1 MAKIITVEI
10 PDAEQEILE
19 EYCKLSKQTQTG
31 LIREL
36 IRTTVKKRLIKLKR
50 GD

>member
-1 MAKIITVEI
+1 MAKTITVEI

-31 LIREL
+31 VIREL
-36 IRTTVKKRLIKLKR
+36 IRITVRRRLVKLKK
-50 GD
+50 GG

>member
-10 PDAEQEILE
+10 PDDEQAILE
-19 EYCKLSKQTQTG
+19 EYCRLSRQTQTG
-31 LIREL
+31 LIKEL
-36 IRTTVKKRLIKLKR
+36 IRTIVKKRLIKLRR